1 MPLELSEKAKRVKP
15 SSTLQLTAK
24 AKAMRAEG
32 INVVGFVAGEPDFD
46 TPRNICDA
54 AVEAIYAGYTKY
66 TPASGA
72 PELKEAIAE
81 KYRTVNHV
89 EYRPS
94 QIVVTNGGKHALI
107 NTMMALLNPGDE
119 VIIPSPY
126 WLSYPEMVMIADG
139 VPVFVEARK
148 ENDYKI
154 TPQQLAEAI
163 TPKTKA
169 FIFNTPSNPTGMVY
183 TRAEMEALAKVIV
196 ENDIYVISDEIYE
209 YLVYGDAEHVSMASL
224 NDEIYQ
230 RTITCNGVAKSYSM
244 TGWRIGYVCA
254 PKEIAKLISSIQS
267 HCTSNPCSISQKAAI
282 EALTGSQKAV
292 EIMRKEFAKR
302 GEVIYEKVNEIAALE
317 AVKPTGAFYLFVDC
331 SRLCGKTY
339 NGNVIKDAAD
349 IADILLN
356 DYRVAVIPCG
366 DFGAPKHIRLSYAIS
381 MEHIVEGVRRIK
393 KFADQFE

>member
-54 AVEAIYAGYTKY
+54 AVEAIYEGYTKY
-66 TPASGA
+66 TAASGA

-89 EYRPS
+89 EYKPS
-94 QIVVTNGGKHALI
+94 QIVVSNGGKHALI

-139 VPVFVEARK
+139 VPVYIDALK
-148 ENDYKI
+148 SNDYKI
-154 TPQQLAEAI
+154 TPEQLAAAI

-169 FIFNTPSNPTGMVY
+169 FVFNSPSNPTGMVY
-183 TRAEMEALAKVIV
+183 TREEMEALAKVIV
-196 ENDIYVISDEIYE
+196 DHDIYVIADEIYE
-209 YLVYGDAEHVSMASL
+209 YLVYGDTEHVSMASL
-224 NDEIYQ
+224 NDEIYK

-254 PKEIAKLISSIQS
+254 PKEIAKLISSLQS
-267 HCTSNPCSISQKAAI
+267 HCTSNPCSVSQKAAY

-292 EIMRKEFAKR
+292 EIMRREFAKR
-302 GEVIYEKVNEIAALE
+302 GEVIYERISEIDLLE
-317 AVKPTGAFYLFVDC
+317 AVKPEGAFYLFVDC
-331 SRLCGKTY
+331 SNLCGKEY
-339 NGNVIKDAAD
+339 KGEVIKDAAK
-349 IADILLN
+349 IAEILLN

-366 DFGAPKHIRLSYAIS
+366 DFGAPQHIRLSYAIS
-381 MEHIVEGVRRIK
+381 MEHIEEGVRRIK
-393 KFADQFE
+393 KFADQYK